1 LGIRKLGILKKIK
14 GVREMKKNVSILL
27 TVVCILTFFTLVLFA
42 EETKYDFRKTN
53 WGMSM
58 EEVRIAESLDEIL
71 PTLPT
76 FITTKENDSGTVY
89 TIQVRTFSEEEDAQ
103 NLVKKLSDK
112 RYQAYV
118 VKGKTLYKVQ
128 LGEFKS
134 YKDAQSSS
142 DKMEKDKELKKIINP
157 PGRFSILRYED
168 YIWGFD
174 CDICYWF
181 VEDKLVQGCY
191 SLDENI
197 LHEDPLIED
206 YEELKRLLT
215 KKYGR
220 PTMDKEEWK
229 DDLAKRNELNRE
241 TAINKGCLEYRTGW
255 ETSTT
260 KISMVI
266 SGYKNEN
273 YIQITYNS
281 KELAGWAEQL
291 KAEYMRIQDEEIL
304 KDF

>member
-1 LGIRKLGILKKIK
+1 
-14 GVREMKKNVSILL
+14 MKKNVSILL